1 MRSCATT
8 STMDHIQGELRVRWT
23 RGCNPPWGASH
34 GLMGSAGGWQHKG
47 LPPPSLGKSPS

>member
-34 GLMGSAGGWQHKG
+34 GFMGSAGGWQHKG